1 MVFSA
6 QVTLVSMDTVF
17 GCRIGGSDD
26 SDRVWWVNGVHSKGI
41 CMENVSSVVSWGRGM
56 IS

>member
-26 SDRVWWVNGVHSKGI
+26 SDRVW
-41 CMENVSSVVSWGRGM
+41 
-56 IS
+56 